1 MPQRT
6 CPPCHG
12 NCREGR
18 DCPADR
24 EDAMIGGRLIVVAV
38 FWGLLA
44 WAWIAACVAVW
55 GMLA

>member
-1 MPQRT
+1 MNEIDETDGQPRAYEYE
-6 CPPCHG
+6 PG
-12 NCREGR
+12 DEGE
-18 DCPADR
+18 AS
-24 EDAMIGGRLIVVAV
+24 IGGRLIVAAV